1 MDYPNDTINS
11 RKQKHLNYKE
21 RVKIQIRLTDGWS
34 AYRIA
39 KELGRASNTI
49 RNEIKRGTVPQ
60 VKQGKRVMMYFADT
74 GEAIYNKHR
83 QFCCPKFKRLKCRFF
98 IDYVCE
104 KVKTQGLSVD
114 ACIGNV
120 LVTGKFKREEMVCT
134 KTFYN
139 YIDLCLLEL
148 RNIDL
153 PMKLRRKNKS
163 KHVRRNK
170 RRLGTSIEDRPA
182 DIETREEFGHWEIDT
197 VIGRKTKEDGVLLTL
212 TERKT
217 RNNIIMKMEGKT
229 SCCTMSVLE
238 NLQMEFGSSFDKVFK
253 TITSDNG
260 QEFADLS
267 MLEEYLDTK
276 VFYAHPYSSH
286 ERGTNERHNGLIR
299 RFIPKGDPI
308 NNYSLCDIAAI
319 GDWCNQLPRKILGYL
334 TPAELFEKELD
345 IIYAA

>member
-1 MDYPNDTINS
+1 MDYPNNTINS
-11 RKQKHLNYKE
+11 RKQKHLNFEE
-21 RVKIQIRLTDGWS
+21 RITIQIRLNDGWS

-39 KELGRASNTI
+39 KELSRASNTI

-60 VKQGKRVMMYFADT
+60 IKQGKRVMMYFADT
-74 GEAIYNKHR
+74 GEAIYSKHR

-114 ACIGNV
+114 ACIGNA
-120 LVTGKFKREEMVCT
+120 LATSKFRRDEMVCT

-153 PMKLRRKNKS
+153 PMKLRRNTKNK
-163 KHVRRNK
+163 HARRNK
-170 RRLGTSIEDRPA
+170 RRLGRSIEERPA
-182 DIETREEFGHWEIDT
+182 SIQTRDEFGHWEIDT
-197 VIGRKTKEDGVLLTL
+197 VIGMKTKEDSVLLTL

-229 SCCTMSVLE
+229 SCCTMSVLGR
-238 NLQMEFGSSFDKVFK
+238 LQMEFGSSFDKVFK

-267 MLEEYLDTK
+267 MLEESWKTK

-299 RFIPKGDPI
+299 RFIPKGTPI
-308 NNYSLCDIAAI
+308 NEYSIYDICAI
-319 GDWCNQLPRKILGYL
+319 EDWCNHLPRKILGYL
-334 TPAELFEKELD
+334 TPAELFDRELD

>member
-1 MDYPNDTINS
+1 MDYPKDTINS
-11 RKQKHLNYKE
+11 RKHKHLSLGE
-21 RVKIQIRLTDGWS
+21 RITIQIRLKDGRS
-34 AYRIA
+34 PYSIA

-49 RNEIKRGTVPQ
+49 RNEIRRGTVPQ
-60 VKQGKRVMMYFADT
+60 IKQGKCVMVYFPDT
-74 GEAIYNKHR
+74 GEAIYNKNR
-83 QFCCPKFKRLKCRFF
+83 QLCCPKFKRLKCRAF

-114 ACIGNV
+114 ACIGNA
-120 LVTGKFKREEMVCT
+120 LVTGKFKREETVCT

-139 YIDLCLLEL
+139 YIDLCLLKL

-153 PMKLRRKNKS
+153 PMKLRRNNKN
-163 KHVRRNK
+163 KHVRHNK
-170 RRLGTSIEDRPA
+170 RRLGRSIEERPA
-182 DIETREEFGHWEIDT
+182 GIEKREEFGHWEIDT
-197 VIGRKTKEDGVLLTL
+197 VIGRKTKEDAALLTL

-217 RNNIIMKMEGKT
+217 RNNIIMKMKGKT

-238 NLQMEFGSSFDKVFK
+238 NLQIEFGSSFDKVFK

-267 MLEEYLDTK
+267 MLEEYLNTK

-299 RFIPKGDPI
+299 RFIPKGNSI
-308 NNYSLCDIAAI
+308 NDYSLYDIAAVE
-319 GDWCNQLPRKILGYL
+319 DWCNQLPRKILGYL